1 MQARTTACLALILV
15 LPASTR
21 ANDSSADD
29 HGDTAQG
36 SDWQLY
42 NGNLDATRFSPL
54 RQINHRNVGSLR
66 EIPDVEL
73 PETTA
78 FVSGLLVI
86 DHVLFVTTPGST
98 YAIDATTA
106 KFLWSYDSH
115 PKSLGLGTGNRS
127 AAYANGR
134 IYRGTPDDHL
144 IALDAKTGRRL
155 WDVQAFDPAKGE
167 YIVAAPIVW
176 QTNLYIGNAGSD
188 VAAIGHVRASTSRTG
203 ASCGTSTMCPPA
215 VLDRKPGHRIQ
226 AITEREV
233 VSIAHLR
240 SMQLQVNINLP
251 PQLASAPSTSA

>member
-98 YAIDATTA
+98 YAIDATAA
-106 KFLWSYDSH
+106 KILWSYDSH
-115 PKSLGLGTGNRS
+115 PKSLGLGTGNRG

-176 QTNLYIGNAGSD
+176 QNNLYIGNAGSD
-188 VAAIGHVRASTSRTG
+188 VAAIGHVRAFDLTDGRQLWDFDNVP
-203 ASCGTSTMCPPA
+203 ASGPGSETWPSDPSDHRA
-215 VLDRKPGHRIQ
+215 GGGIYSSLALD
-226 AITEREV
+226 A
-233 VSIAHLR
+233 A
-240 SMQLQVNINLP
+240 
-251 PQLASAPSTSA
+251 ASEY